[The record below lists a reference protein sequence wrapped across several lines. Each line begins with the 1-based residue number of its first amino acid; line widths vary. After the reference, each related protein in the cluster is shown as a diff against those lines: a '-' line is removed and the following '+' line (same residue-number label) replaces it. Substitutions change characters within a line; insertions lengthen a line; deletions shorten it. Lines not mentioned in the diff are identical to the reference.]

1 MKFQTTRRKTLI
13 SLAAAAATPLL
24 WPASAAA
31 QAAWPNKGLRMVVP
45 FPPGGATDLS
55 ARLLAEHLTKRL
67 GQPVIVENKPGAATV
82 IGVEAVTKAP
92 ADGYTLLMAGVGS
105 YAVLPAMTPNLPF
118 DVNKD
123 LAYIS
128 MVSTTPIVLV
138 TPTTTPFRKL
148 ADLFAAAKA
157 SPGKLRYSTYG
168 PGSAPHLAG
177 EMLSAAA
184 GIEMEA
190 IPYKGASEAQL
201 ALLRGEVELGFEAY
215 TPSAPHIKAEKMR
228 VLAVNSEKRSNFLP
242 QVPGLGELGLG
253 VASIEACYGMAAPA
267 GTPAPI
273 LGRLAKELA
282 EILVLPEVK
291 EKMAGMFLEIPVTGP
306 QAMNTVMNGELTKY
320 RNVARRLKLNPAA

>member
-1 MKFQTTRRKTLI
+1 MKSLTTRRKTLM
-13 SLAAAAATPLL
+13 SLAAAATSPLW
-24 WPASAAA
+24 WPATAVA
-31 QAAWPNKGLRMVVP
+31 QGTWPAKGIRVVVP

-55 ARLLAEHLTKRL
+55 ARLLAEHLTRRL
-67 GQPVIVENKPGAATV
+67 GQPVIVDNKPGAATV
-82 IGVEAVTKAP
+82 IGVELVTKAP
-92 ADGYTLLMAGVGS
+92 ADGYTLLVAGVGS
-105 YAVLPAMTPNLPF
+105 FSVLPALTPNLPF

-138 TPTTTPFRKL
+138 TPSTTPYRKL
-148 ADLFAAAKA
+148 SDLIAAAKA
-157 SPGKLRYSTYG
+157 NPGKLRYSTYG

-184 GIEMEA
+184 AIEMEA

-201 ALLRGEVELGFEAY
+201 ALLRGEVDLGFEAY

-253 VASIEACYGMAAPA
+253 VAAIEACYGMAAPA
-267 GTPAPI
+267 GTPAAI
-273 LGRLAKELA
+273 VARLSKELG
-282 EILVLPEVK
+282 EILAMPEVK
-291 EKMAGMFLEIPVTGP
+291 EKMAGMFLEIPAIGP
-306 QAMNTVMNGELTKY
+306 QAMNTVMNGELAKY
-320 RNVARRLKLNPAA
+320 RGVARRLKLSVS